1 MDSEEET
8 LYDDIDSGN
17 ESSGDDVDFAME
29 IESGNPRERATDVDE
44 YPFEVLST
52 EEIVQHMVDSIKEVN
67 TVVEVSYLQ
76 MIVYDWNKLFKTIF
90 ILICRY
96 QQQPHVFY

>member
-8 LYDDIDSGN
+8 LYDEVDSGN

-29 IESGNPRERATDVDE
+29 IESGNPRERSADVDE

-52 EEIVQHMVDSIKEVN
+52 EEIVQHMIDSIKEVN
-67 TVVEVSYLQ
+67 TVVEVRFMNLFLYA
-76 MIVYDWNKLFKTIF
+76 NKVLKIHIKNN
-90 ILICRY
+90 ILY
-96 QQQPHVFY
+96 YSL

>member
-8 LYDDIDSGN
+8 YEDVDSGN
-17 ESSGDDVDFAME
+17 GDDDSGDDNMEFAME
-29 IESGNPRERATDVDE
+29 IEAANPRERASDVDD

-67 TVVEVSYLQ
+67 TVVEVKDFS
-76 MIVYDWNKLFKTIF
+76 FSF
-90 ILICRY
+90 
-96 QQQPHVFY
+96 H